1 MKNLDPPPS
10 PPPPLKKNL
19 KNETI
24 ETMAFWLSHGFI
36 LDFEEMEVCC

>member
-1 MKNLDPPPS
+1 MKNLDPPPP

-19 KNETI
+19 KN